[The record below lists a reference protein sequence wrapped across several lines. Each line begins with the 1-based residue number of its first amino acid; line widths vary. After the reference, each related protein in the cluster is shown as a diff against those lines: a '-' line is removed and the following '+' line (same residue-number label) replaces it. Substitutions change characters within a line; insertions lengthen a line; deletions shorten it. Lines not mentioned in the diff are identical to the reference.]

1 MIQTRSKISEFG
13 SNELIQMARQAII
26 CNATDEKN
34 FKRIYGVKFNFADV
48 CNSLHKRKFLGRRI
62 MAKDEVEKAKTC
74 DDKKELAEMFLEIKE
89 RYEDWLFEAHD
100 NGKT

>member
-1 MIQTRSKISEFG
+1 
-13 SNELIQMARQAII
+13 
-26 CNATDEKN
+26 
-34 FKRIYGVKFNFADV
+34 
-48 CNSLHKRKFLGRRI
+48 

>member
-34 FKRIYGVKFNFADV
+34 FK
-48 CNSLHKRKFLGRRI
+48 RRI